1 MNNLDIKI
9 EKSSLLGLNSIK
21 EVYIQMR
28 LFKNESFKSSFVGA
42 VRARAKRTILSRL
55 YYESLNIISDDFE
68 NSDKCAIVSGFI
80 RLILHF
86 NLRDDNQVVKFLN
99 DCDKLK

>member
-1 MNNLDIKI
+1 
-9 EKSSLLGLNSIK
+9 
-21 EVYIQMR
+21 MR

-55 YYESLNIISDDFE
+55 YYESINIISDDFE

-80 RLILHF
+80 RLNLHF
-86 NLRDDNQVVKFLN
+86 NLRDDNQVEKFLN